1 MACRRKNLIWYGAI
15 ITPFVIAFIYLVITD
30 RANDKSEEPITLDR
44 ILSDLDEKEPG
55 WRLEDLEAQ
64 RQAIP
69 DEENGALCVLAA
81 HKLMGEK
88 RPILPR
94 GGPFDVYWDRPL
106 DENIAEFLVEQI
118 NQFRPALTEAHRLE
132 KLPSGRYP
140 VSYPE
145 YGLFG
150 REARRQPV
158 RDILDL
164 LEIEGIV
171 QIHTGHLNEAWQTC
185 LAILNA
191 SRSLGDEP
199 VADSQYLRMEIRQKA
214 VDGIIEILKRGEIP
228 VAELFTT
235 LKLLENESGYP
246 LIQVLLRAQ
255 RANEHRFWT
264 ELDAGRLDV
273 TQTFGISKESVSSDR
288 PFWAGQKLDRHA
300 GALYYLSR
308 VIELLKLPL
317 AEQDKAFKELQREN
331 YGGAF
336 SVYTESVISFEKA
349 NHTKLDQAII
359 ALAAERY
366 RLNNHRW
373 PELMSDMIPK
383 YLPNAPLDPVDGKPI
398 LYRRLREGILIY
410 AKKSQRG
417 NESEI
422 LIPENRRNSE

>member
-317 AEQDKAFKELQREN
+317 ADQD
-331 YGGAF
+331 
-336 SVYTESVISFEKA
+336 
-349 NHTKLDQAII
+349 
-359 ALAAERY
+359 
-366 RLNNHRW
+366 
-373 PELMSDMIPK
+373 
-383 YLPNAPLDPVDGKPI
+383 
-398 LYRRLREGILIY
+398 
-410 AKKSQRG
+410 
-417 NESEI
+417 
-422 LIPENRRNSE
+422 